1 MRTGPNLHIRSVLAH
16 LRNELELPPQKLPSR
31 HHQPPRASSLNSNK
45 NSLFCGPLTSFDW
58 NEAEPR
64 RIGTSS
70 TDTTCTIW
78 DIDLKFSD
86 IAWVG
91 VGVFVSVSAD
101 GSVRVIRSI
110 RRLSTGALSLTL
122 LWCALVGT
130 SRIRGIWLPLSWTVL
145 DIRFPALPV
154 VELQRHQ
161 ASVNA
166 LGESGLDPILAY
178 TVGAEIEWSSS
189 QPYWVAIAFSTKMQI
204 LRSAYSCYHP
214 HDDVKLAM
222 TVLPFVLMNL
232 LDYAKLALTLID
244 VLFGDKNVCGE
255 MRTSQMMR
263 KCDNIMENH
272 T

>member
-1 MRTGPNLHIRSVLAH
+1 MNWSFRHKNYRLAITSLLEQYPNRVKIVQRDESSGEIRSEHPYPTKSASDPISW
-16 LRNELELPPQKLPSR
+16 LPQAISSAYGESMTMDQAQLSR
-31 HHQPPRASSLNSNK
+31 DESGLVA
-45 NSLFCGPLTSFDW
+45 
-58 NEAEPR
+58 
-64 RIGTSS
+64 RIRLVPFGILILY
-70 TDTTCTIW
+70 D
-78 DIDLKFSD
+78 KEVFD

-166 LGESGLDPILAY
+166 
-178 TVGAEIEWSSS
+178 
-189 QPYWVAIAFSTKMQI
+189 VAW
-204 LRSAYSCYHP
+204 
-214 HDDVKLAM
+214 
-222 TVLPFVLMNL
+222 
-232 LDYAKLALTLID
+232 
-244 VLFGDKNVCGE
+244 
-255 MRTSQMMR
+255 
-263 KCDNIMENH
+263 
-272 T
+272 